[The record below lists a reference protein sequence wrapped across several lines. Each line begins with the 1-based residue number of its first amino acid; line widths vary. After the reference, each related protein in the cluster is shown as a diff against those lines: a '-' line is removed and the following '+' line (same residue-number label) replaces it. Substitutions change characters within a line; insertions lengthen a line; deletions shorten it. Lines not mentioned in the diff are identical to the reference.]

1 MKESLPDLE
10 RATIIQVSTRIQS
23 WSWDR
28 LSAFQQPNS
37 KTGSTLATLS
47 CLNDLLLRGQRAG
60 LSQPHTTSTTTLKNR
75 VLLGSKIYIASCG
88 WMQPK
93 SKVHLFQYKDKS
105 FFPLTEREKRDFTQ
119 TQPEPERKSSSRGGG
134 VDANPWRAMWNC
146 PGATHR
152 RWRTA
157 LSEQRPQKVGSGRA
171 VCTSCASANLR
182 GNLFHYK
189 R

>member
-1 MKESLPDLE
+1 M
-10 RATIIQVSTRIQS
+10 
-23 WSWDR
+23 
-28 LSAFQQPNS
+28 FQKPNS

-47 CLNDLLLRGQRAG
+47 CLNNLLLRGQRAG
-60 LSQPHTTSTTTLKNR
+60 LSQPHTTRTTKKQSITWL
-75 VLLGSKIYIASCG
+75 KIYKPSCG
-88 WMQPK
+88 WMQL
-93 SKVHLFQYKDKS
+93 SKVHLFQCKDKS

-119 TQPEPERKSSSRGGG
+119 TQPEPERAESSSRGGG
-134 VDANPWRAMWNC
+134 ADANPWRAMCNW
-146 PGATHR
+146 PGATHG
-152 RWRTA
+152 RWGTA